1 MPLRDDIIRSFTE
14 EQKRIYDNVL
24 GDLEGIHKGWLMCR
38 KFYDDA
44 QKVIND
50 KTTGPEVRL
59 FLMNTV
65 LKFWM
70 GRMKGIETL
79 LNFAG
84 HPELVPEWKKEFNAS
99 K

>member
-14 EQKRIYDNVL
+14 DQKRIYENVL

-44 QKVIND
+44 QKVIDD

-65 LKFWM
+65 LNSGW
-70 GRMKGIETL
+70 GE
-79 LNFAG
+79 
-84 HPELVPEWKKEFNAS
+84 
-99 K
+99 